1 MNKKICFLL
10 FAVLS
15 LCVSTAFPQAKD
27 AIKKVV
33 IDAGHGGTDIG
44 APGSMSKE
52 KDVNLAVALELGKQ
66 IKENCPGVEV
76 YYTRKTD
83 VYPTLYERCNY
94 ANNQHADLFI
104 SIHCNASANKTAH
117 GIETF
122 VMGLDKSE
130 QNLEVARRENAS
142 MLLEDDYKTKYGGFN
157 PNSPES
163 YVIFSLYA
171 NNYLDNST
179 KLAAKVQ
186 KNLVSTTGFADRKV
200 QQAGFWVL
208 HAVAMPSILV
218 ELGFISNPEEEK
230 KLIDKDFQKK
240 IAQTICTAFA
250 QYKSEVEGKALP
262 QIENKE
268 ENKPAETK
276 PETKPE
282 NKPAE
287 AKPAEAKP
295 EKVADQTAKPE
306 NKPQP
311 AANDNGIRFKVQF
324 CALPDDIAVSDKRF
338 AGIKNVGKYK
348 EKNMWKYTSGNEKT
362 YESAQNILKDVK
374 VKYPDA
380 FIVAFKNGEKI
391 PVSDARQQCH

>member
-10 FAVLS
+10 FAVLA
-15 LCVSTAFPQAKD
+15 LCVNTAFPQAKD

-33 IDAGHGGTDIG
+33 IDAGHGGSDIG

-66 IKENCPGVEV
+66 IKETCPDVEV

-83 VYPTLYERCNY
+83 TYPTLYERCNY

-104 SIHCNASANKTAH
+104 SIHCNASTNKTAH
-117 GIETF
+117 GTETF

-130 QNLEVARRENAS
+130 HNLEVARRENAS

-186 KNLVSTTGFADRKV
+186 KNLVSTTGFPDRKV

-240 IAQTICTAFA
+240 MAQTICLAFA
-250 QYKSEVEGKALP
+250 QYKSEVEGKSIQ
-262 QIENKE
+262 QISNNADVKQETKPAETNAQA
-268 ENKPAETK
+268 KPAETK
-276 PETKPE
+276 PVKQEVTAAQTDKPV
-282 NKPAE
+282 
-287 AKPAEAKP
+287 
-295 EKVADQTAKPE
+295 EK
-306 NKPQP
+306 
-311 AANDNGIRFKVQF
+311 ANDNGICFKVQF
-324 CALPDDIAVSDKRF
+324 CASPEDVPLNDKRF
-338 AGIKNVGKYK
+338 FGVKNVGKYK

-362 YESAQNILKDVK
+362 YEDAQKVLKEVK

-380 FIVAFKNGEKI
+380 FIIAFKNGEKI
-391 PVSDARQQCH
+391 PVPEARQLCH

>member
-33 IDAGHGGTDIG
+33 IDAGHGGSDIG

-52 KDVNLAVALELGKQ
+52 KDINLAVALELGKQ
-66 IKENCPGVEV
+66 IKETCPDVEV

-83 VYPTLYERCNY
+83 VYPTLYDRCNY

-104 SIHCNASANKTAH
+104 SIHCNASTNKTAH
-117 GIETF
+117 GTETF
-122 VMGLDKSE
+122 VMGLDKSDH
-130 QNLEVARRENAS
+130 NLEVARRENAS

-186 KNLVSTTGFADRKV
+186 KNLVSTTGFTDRKV

-230 KLIDKDFQKK
+230 KLVDKDFQKK
-240 IAQTICTAFA
+240 MAKTICTAFA
-250 QYKSEVEGKALP
+250 QYKSEVEGKAVP

-268 ENKPAETK
+268 EEKPAETK
-276 PETKPE
+276 PETKP
-282 NKPAE
+282 AE
-287 AKPAEAKP
+287 AKPDKTAE
-295 EKVADQTAKPE
+295 QTAKPE
-306 NKPQP
+306 TKPQP
-311 AANDNGIRFKVQF
+311 ASQETGICFKVQF
-324 CALPDDIAVSDKRF
+324 CALPDNIAVTDKRF
-338 AGIKNVGKYK
+338 AGLKNVGKYK
-348 EKNMWKYTSGNEKT
+348 ENNMWKYTAGNEKT
-362 YESAQNILKDVK
+362 YAGAQNVLKEVK
-374 VKYPDA
+374 AKYPDA

-391 PVSDARQQCH
+391 PVSEARQQCQ